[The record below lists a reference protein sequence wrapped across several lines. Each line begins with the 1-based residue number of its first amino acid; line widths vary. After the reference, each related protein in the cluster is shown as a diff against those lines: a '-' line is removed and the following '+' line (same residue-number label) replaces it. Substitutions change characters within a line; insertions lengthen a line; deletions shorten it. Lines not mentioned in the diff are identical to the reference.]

1 MLGYQLLISK
11 TSSQGASYTQ
21 TIVIFTLEES
31 EEVLNKH
38 RRQGRVYDKVTSTC
52 DGWGSA
58 GNTGK
63 AQQQS
68 SLCRET
74 AELRL
79 IIPVLKPITPAIAF
93 QKLDHHSPAARRAEK
108 EERERERER
117 EHEHERRRLRRLI
130 IDNETPQKKR
140 FFVTAAET
148 EETQILNRGSKIFSH
163 A

>member
-11 TSSQGASYTQ
+11 TSRQGASNTQ
-21 TIVIFTLEES
+21 NIVICTLEES

-38 RRQGRVYDKVTSTC
+38 ARQGRVYDKVTSTC
-52 DGWGSA
+52 DWWGSA

-68 SLCRET
+68 SLCQET

-93 QKLDHHSPAARRAEK
+93 QKVDHHSPAARRAEK
-108 EERERERER
+108 EERERERKR
-117 EHEHERRRLRRLI
+117 
-130 IDNETPQKKR
+130 TWTQKTTVAQADHRQWDPPKEKVFR
-140 FFVTAAET
+140 HCSRDWRNSEPKPR
-148 EETQILNRGSKIFSH
+148 Q
-163 A
+163 